1 VINRPAH
8 FMPEVAA
15 SFQDE
20 GVVVA
25 YQYRP
30 PYPAAVF
37 DRLTDLIAD
46 EPGAV
51 LDLGCG
57 TGFLARPL
65 ATRGVRVDAVDVS
78 AAMIEEGKRLPGGDH
93 PGLTW
98 IVGRAEEAPLR
109 PPYALATAGASL
121 HWMDWAVVLP
131 RLADVLTPGS
141 VLAIVDVETAWP
153 TGPLPWRQQLDELVR
168 RYTTVKEW
176 APGFDLMAELERCGL
191 FHPLGRVQTPHEP
204 FVQGVEDYVES
215 WHGRATLS
223 RARMGPEDAAAF
235 DAAVRQMVASHT
247 GETITWHLVGTI
259 LWGKPL
265 HPLGT

>member
-1 VINRPAH
+1 MIDRPAH
-8 FMPEVAA
+8 LMPEVAA

-20 GVVVA
+20 GVVAA
-25 YQYRP
+25 YRYRP

-37 DRLTDLIAD
+37 DRLAGLIAD
-46 EPGAV
+46 EPRAV
-51 LDLGCG
+51 LDIGCG

-65 ATRGVRVDAVDVS
+65 AMRGFRVDAVDVS

-98 IVGRAEEAPLR
+98 IMGRAEDAPLQ
-109 PPYALATAGASL
+109 PPYALVTAGASL

-131 RLADVLTPGS
+131 RLADVLTPGG

-153 TGPLPWRQQLDELVR
+153 SGLLPWRQQLGELIR

-176 APGFDLMAELERCGL
+176 APGFDLMAELQRCGL
-191 FHPLGRVQTPHEP
+191 FRSLGRVQTPPEP
-204 FVQGVEDYVES
+204 FVQSAEDYVES

-235 DAAVRQMVASHT
+235 DAAIRQMVAAHA
-247 GETITWHLVGTI
+247 GDTITWNLVSTI

-265 HPLGT
+265 RPTPT